1 MRETCCRL
9 AGIGKLAVLVV
20 LLGHA
25 LPAATQSGS
34 AVQVF
39 GPKEYV
45 RTTGAPNQYTDTFA
59 VPAWAVSPYTLHI
72 QNGDPSGSNRISS
85 ATITINGTQVAGPS
99 DFNQNVAGFDR
110 TVTLAV
116 QTTLHVSLASKPGSF
131 LIINLGGVSGD
142 HAAPVVAIAMP
153 ANGHAVNTAT
163 PSFDITYSDAGS
175 GVDTATLAVTLDGTV
190 RTGLFT
196 RRPGDASATLPAS
209 LALAPGAHTLTA
221 TVVDNAGNAGTATS
235 RFTVDLAPPHVQV
248 VAPAAGSYLATATPA
263 IHVTYGDDAG
273 IDLSTLKVLV
283 NGVDRTALFAKTA
296 TDATAT
302 LTASTALPQGA
313 NQITAQIADAAGNLA
328 TDAAAFNVDL
338 TAPVVTIAG
347 PTSGARFG
355 DSNVPI
361 SITYHDDQA
370 IDPSSL
376 QVKIDGHPVA
386 LTAGPAG
393 ASGTAAGVAD
403 GSHTLT
409 AHVADRAGNA
419 ANATVSFVVDTA
431 MPTIQVTAPAAGT
444 FVSTGSPAISI
455 AYSDPDAVAT
465 GSFKVLV
472 NGTDRT
478 SLFTVGPT
486 GATAALAGRL
496 TLADGAVALNAQIAN
511 LAGIVGSTTSAFTV
525 DTAPPTVAV
534 TAPAGAVGSAAPA
547 AIVAYSDAGSGIDT
561 ASVHILLDGVDVT
574 GLFALTSTKAV
585 GTLAVDPP
593 LADGAHRLAATVA
606 DRAGNSRTATSS
618 FTVDTTPPAAT
629 FASPADNAFLDTSTP
644 SLELDYD
651 DATGSGVDPTKI
663 HVFLAHGSDPET
675 EITSLWSFG
684 AAKGTG
690 QIAASSPLADATYHL
705 RATLQDGAGNAAT
718 ARATFEIDT
727 VRPTYQIVQPA
738 QSSVL
743 STRTPAIVVAYQ
755 DDASGVATA
764 KLKLRIDGVDKSAL
778 LVAGPDQAAA
788 TLGAA
793 DALADGIHSVEVT
806 VADRAGNA
814 APVVPQSFTVDTLPP
829 TIQALAAPPPNAA
842 GWNDTA
848 VTVTYTCGD
857 PGSGVATCP
866 APVTVSAEGAGQV
879 VSASATDAAG
889 NSAAAAVTLNLD
901 RTPPTIAAAAV
912 PAGNATGWNAGPVTV
927 TFTCADALSGV
938 AACPAPVTV
947 AAEGANQVVSGTATD
962 VAGNTASASVT
973 VRLESPG
980 SLPTITASAA
990 PPPNA
995 AGWNHTDVTV
1005 TYTCTPSVS
1014 PIARCPAPRTVST
1027 EGAGQVITDTVVDQ
1041 AGNQASASV
1050 TLKIDKTPPSI
1061 TQLAAPAQLTPGG
1074 TGTVSV
1080 TAVDGVGIASVA
1092 FQVGGQTVATVTAP
1106 PYQFDVVVP
1115 PGAKAG
1121 DTLSVT
1127 AVVSDVAGNS
1137 ASASRGIAVA
1147 SSGVVVGQVLADA
1160 TGLPLPGAVVQVV
1173 GGAQQDVSDAGG
1185 RYSLAVSGSHLFLR
1199 ISRPADP
1206 GAQAPELL
1214 AVEREV
1220 SVAAG
1225 VGTVPVDARLTAMAA
1240 PVSIDSAGGS
1250 LAAGA
1255 VIVTVPAG
1263 GVGAAT
1269 AFHLT
1274 PLSGQGLP
1282 ALLPLG
1288 WSPAVAFDLRA
1299 DASTAGLAAPL
1310 AVRFV
1315 QLPTNR
1321 PLQLAVYDPG
1331 LHAWTLVAGG
1341 LTSADGTLAASLPGP
1356 GGYALVVADA
1366 AAPPLPVPD
1375 PGQPLEGTGMVA
1387 LPLDAVS
1394 SGSLSPPSLSP
1405 AGGTSMA
1412 TLAVASSLPLP
1423 SGTVIQANVT
1433 EVYTP
1438 TAGDPI
1444 SEPSRAEDLVLYGF
1458 PGAAGAALAAT
1469 FPVTPSRSF
1478 QVADLQ
1484 SGKVHLDILAG
1495 RESVRGETGGS
1506 GAVVVQDGDASLAVA
1521 AGSLPE
1527 DTAIDLTAE
1536 PLAAFLPT
1544 GSGLTPLAQYELDF
1558 GGEVLG
1564 LPAQLAAGAGSAQ
1577 PGDTL
1582 LLAQIQRFGG
1592 VPRLVVVSLA
1602 QVAGA
1607 QIVTQPSPGLPGIT
1621 QGGEYVFYRSAQP
1634 LGFVAGRVSS
1644 GGGAVIALVS
1654 TDALPFVAPSDAT
1667 GRYVIPA
1674 LPGTASLKATVP
1686 QTALLATGSVAVTAG
1701 QTAVLD
1707 LTLAGSVATATV
1719 DPPDGALGVDPTAG
1733 MTVTVTDSLSPA
1745 TVAAA
1750 SIQLFQAGSSGN
1762 QPVAVRFV
1770 LGQGNRQ
1777 ISVFPLAALQ
1787 PATRYTLQVSG
1798 LATAVGGL
1806 VAVPTVSFTTRS
1818 VTPASFD
1825 PNALVFAFP
1834 DANGDVQVS
1843 APANSFPAGSKVLIV
1858 DQTNGVVL
1866 SLTVGNDG
1874 AVSGR
1879 LPATIDDVLAVTIT
1893 APDKSTVTFTRTQFV
1908 APDGTVAVGANGG
1921 TVRGPGGLELLIP
1934 AGALDHAVRLKIDA
1948 FGPDLFPE
1956 RPDLPDGNF
1965 GGGLKV
1971 SSPDKLAFK
1980 KEVKLAFP
1988 KPADAPDGSFFYV
2001 YRRLATAD
2009 GTVAFETIDHAFVDG
2024 TSSQVVTASAP
2035 FPGFITGMGALL
2047 NNPATSSLAANL
2059 EDNYFYL
2066 EWSFERFLVGVA
2078 SPGLI
2083 VGKVRRIVPPAAGQ
2097 TDPTYVGI
2105 AGAEVY
2111 LSDDAQLGAGASQ
2124 PGEVAIS
2131 QDDGTFSIWD
2141 PRLGG
2146 GTRKVTAVFGKET
2159 VEATAF
2165 EVDAAQPDPVFFP
2178 NVDIFRYYRN
2188 VGKVSIA
2195 FPPLAPP
2202 PPAPQVDIRLFTL
2215 DADGLRVPAGGILQS
2230 GTSLV
2235 IAFKSSLTV
2244 TGATVGGVQQNVT
2257 APDLPDNPQDLLKFN
2272 SRVIGTYTVGPPG
2285 VYTVVA
2291 IALPPLGGPAITST
2305 RSFLAVAAGGNNGS
2319 PTPGT
2324 APTVVGTLPLD
2335 NAASVAT
2342 TTFPQVTFS
2351 EPVTHV
2357 PGNVALMDGKGN
2369 AADLRLLGIR
2379 ADGSVAN
2386 PLGATDAITALT
2398 LQPTSG
2404 LKFGETYTLTL
2415 GRGIVDQNQPPLQ
2428 LVPFTLHFTTFGP
2441 QELGGTVPFSST
2453 RPVILGQRAYL
2464 GKIVNTSLSALDI
2477 VNISDPAS
2485 PTEVGSPAYFVGRAI
2500 DIAGVETSPVTSG
2513 PLVAVAAGIG
2523 PLPLPSNIWLYD
2535 VSNPDVPNRVG
2546 ALSATT
2552 SAGQDGS
2559 ILRIAMKGGTIY
2571 ASTFPK
2577 GIQVIDVQQAVSEYK
2592 DHQGVDFGQAITT
2605 EGQGFAT
2612 DAVVN
2617 TIPLTTTSGGSA
2629 GMYDI
2634 KAGDFATAP
2643 PDPADPTAPVPTE
2656 TLAVATGRLPLVVV
2670 DPQQAGP
2677 SAVLYPPPDAG
2688 GTGLSP
2694 VPLRS
2699 ADGRFQLELGHAL
2712 ALGTLQSTDAEGNS
2726 SALPVA
2732 LVVGTGTAAAG
2743 GSAGGTPLLAV
2754 VDMSDPRHPSPLGF
2768 LKLPEIAGDVA
2779 LKDSIALIG
2788 TSGGE
2793 ILLVNLE
2800 DPENPADAGRIAG
2813 AFGDRLAISDS
2824 GIVVTAS
2831 PNGAIGGVHTTVLGS
2846 YILIK
2851 KVVPAIA
2858 MVDDDGNTIE
2868 PLQVEVEA
2876 NGQPEDF
2883 TNGRLTYSEDGVQM
2897 ATLPLGDLKPGVQT
2911 VTYPAGLHVKSSS
2924 ELVEVTLLAPDG
2936 TETPSVILPLDSLT
2950 AGASATAAAM
2960 AASTRVASNL
2970 RSVSQPD
2977 ALLGPQPFGGLLPA
2991 AVAAGSGD
2999 VAVTATGSP
3008 AAQVFVRG
3016 LDGTW
3021 NALAAVASGSSFR
3034 FTLPASL
3041 LTQPGFLEVAPT
3053 ADDALSIPFLVFDPT
3068 LPAVGTAPDLE
3079 VDAVDVDQDT
3089 LTPATISVLGDSFVD
3104 GMKVVL
3110 GRGTTPGLALP
3121 TTLLVPGLLLQAQ
3134 VPAPFAAAADDL
3146 FVAVLSADGTV
3157 LSPAIPYRRVSIV
3170 APAGSGSVA
3179 DRDQTVTSIA
3189 PGIDVAEALATAQF
3203 GVNQVGLTSVTGGL
3217 QGTVG
3222 APANQPQQ
3230 SLLVRGAN
3238 LVDGLVARY
3247 RTWKGGTLLEKLSNL
3262 TGTTTVATLPAPP
3275 GIDPVAP
3282 TELRQ
3287 STSRVPKEITDTP
3300 EKKVKVETSKVK
3312 SGAMVVDFKQ
3322 PPVIPFGGRR
3332 SFSIYKADKDY
3343 QILASSEAEANPQYK
3358 PVDKAV
3364 LSISNKSPN
3373 SSGIATM
3380 QLERDDKMPLN
3391 SAQIRG
3397 TALTQI
3403 PCNQVHQ
3410 VVPNLACDNT
3420 KRPAAQL
3427 QAVLDGKV
3435 VATRG
3440 VESMFTKLGSLY
3452 GKFDAVVAQFAD
3464 KYGVP
3469 PQFLKA
3475 QAIQESVNYTKN
3487 FRFEFTSINVSR
3499 LSSDGNQ
3506 SKAFS
3511 GSMPVIQTPPY
3522 KQYLVK
3528 GKTLR
3533 AYSVALGE
3541 KATAQKKQVFAFDT
3555 NNAPNVQF
3563 ALGSKVKRTV
3573 GGARGGKDDCDRR
3586 NECDPEVTAVIR
3598 TTGKTTTVT
3607 QLVLVHK
3614 DTIWQ
3619 KAGALRDPALVS
3631 HGVGTLPLQWTPT
3644 VKEFAVDYQSGNV
3657 ILGSPLVAGQQ
3668 LEVRYWPVGDLVAD
3682 NLGQT
3687 VLPVDPGP
3695 FFSGAPDLNDAKVIK
3710 ELNKLKYNN
3719 LDPQGGE
3726 SLYDF
3731 LRNNVLLGKGF
3742 LTTPK
3747 TGDRVIEFSVDTNN
3761 NPTAPRDPRYQ
3772 FMTSQ
3777 PYASSSYGLL
3787 QLTLQPFDD
3796 TVAGQKLKGIFD
3808 PSARPIYQLLTQ
3820 PETNFEL
3827 AGQFHKQSYSALVAL
3842 PANGFKSCAT
3852 ETCTE
3857 AEWENSWY
3865 QTVRAYNIDGRG
3877 YSKAATIAPDKTII
3891 DAGVQD
3897 YAPVAPK

>member
-1 MRETCCRL
+1 MRPTCRRL
-9 AGIGKLAVLVV
+9 AGIGKLAVLAA
-20 LLGHA
+20 LLGYA

-72 QNGDPSGSNRISS
+72 QNGDPSGSNRVSS

-110 TVTLAV
+110 TVTLAA

-131 LIINLGGVSGD
+131 LVINLGGSNGD
-142 HAAPVVAIAMP
+142 HIAPVVAIAMP

-221 TVVDNAGNAGTATS
+221 TVADNAGNAGTATS

-263 IHVTYGDDAG
+263 IHLTYGDDAG

-302 LTASTALPQGA
+302 LTAPTALPQGA

-338 TAPVVTIAG
+338 TAPVVAIAG
-347 PTSGARFG
+347 PASGARFG

-376 QVKIDGHPVA
+376 QVKLDGRAIA
-386 LTAGPAG
+386 LTAGPDG
-393 ASGTAAGVAD
+393 ASGTATGVAD

-409 AHVADRAGNA
+409 AHVLDRAGNA
-419 ANATVSFVVDTA
+419 GNATVSFVVDTA
-431 MPTIQVTAPAAGT
+431 VPTIQVTAPAAGA

-496 TLADGAVALNAQIAN
+496 TLADGAATVNAQIAN

-547 AIVAYSDAGSGIDT
+547 AIVAYADAGSGIDT

-606 DRAGNSRTATSS
+606 DRAGNPRTAASS

-629 FASPADNAFLDTSTP
+629 FASPADNAFLATSMP
-644 SLELDYD
+644 SLELDYGD
-651 DATGSGVDPTKI
+651 GTGSGVDPTKI

-690 QIAASSPLADATYHL
+690 QITASSPLADATYHL
-705 RATLQDGAGNAAT
+705 RAALEDRAGNAAT

-743 STRTPAIVVAYQ
+743 GTRTPAIVVAYQ
-755 DDASGVATA
+755 DDASGVDTA

-778 LVAGPDQAAA
+778 LVLGADQATAA
-788 TLGAA
+788 LGAA
-793 DALADGIHSVEVT
+793 DALADGAHSVEVT

-829 TIQALAAPPPNAA
+829 TIQATPVPPPNAA
-842 GWNDTA
+842 GWNDTP

-912 PAGNATGWNAGPVTV
+912 PAGNANGWNAGPVTV
-927 TFTCADALSGV
+927 TFTCADSLSGV

-962 VAGNTASASVT
+962 VAGNTASASLT

-1061 TQLAAPAQLTPGG
+1061 TQLAAPAQLAPGG

-1080 TAVDGVGIASVA
+1080 TAADDVGIASVV
-1092 FQVGGQTVATVTAP
+1092 FQVGGTTVATLTAP

-1121 DTLSVT
+1121 DTLTVT
-1127 AVVSDVAGNS
+1127 AVVSDLAGNS
-1137 ASASRGIAVA
+1137 ASASRGIAVV

-1185 RYSLAVSGSHLFLR
+1185 RYSLPVSGSHLFLR

-1206 GAQAPELL
+1206 GAQTPELL

-1225 VGTVPVDARLTAMAA
+1225 VGTVPVDARLTALAA

-1255 VIVTVPAG
+1255 GAVTVTVPAG
-1263 GVGAAT
+1263 AVGEAT

-1310 AVRFV
+1310 AARFV

-1321 PLQLAVYDPG
+1321 PLQLAVYAPG
-1331 LHAWTLVAGG
+1331 LHAWTLVAAG

-1375 PGQPLEGTGMVA
+1375 PGQPLEGIDMVA

-1469 FPVTPSRSF
+1469 FPVTPSHTF

-1495 RESVRGETGGS
+1495 REAVRGETGGS
-1506 GAVVVQDGDASLAVA
+1506 GAVVVEDGDASLAVA

-1527 DTAIDLTAE
+1527 DTAVDLTAE

-1544 GSGLTPLAQYELDF
+1544 GGGLTPLAQYELDF

-1564 LPAQLAAGAGSAQ
+1564 LAAQLAAGAGSAQ
-1577 PGDTL
+1577 AGDTL
-1582 LLAQIQRFGG
+1582 VLAQVQRFGG

-1602 QVAGA
+1602 QVAGG

-1644 GGGAVIALVS
+1644 AGGAVAALVS
-1654 TDALPFVAPSDAT
+1654 TDTLPFVAPSDAT
-1667 GRYVIPA
+1667 GRYMIPA
-1674 LPGTASLKATVP
+1674 LAGTASLKATVP

-1701 QTAVLD
+1701 QTAALD
-1707 LTLAGSVATATV
+1707 LTLAGAVATATV
-1719 DPPDGALGVDPTAG
+1719 DPADGALGVDPTAG
-1733 MTVTVTDSLSPA
+1733 MTVTATDSLSPA

-1750 SIQLFQAGSSGN
+1750 SIQLFQAGSAGN
-1762 QPVAVRFV
+1762 PPVAVRFV

-1777 ISVFPLAALQ
+1777 ISIFPLAALQ

-1798 LATAVGGL
+1798 LATAVGGP

-1843 APANSFPAGSKVLIV
+1843 APAHSFPAGSKVLIV

-1866 SLTVGNDG
+1866 SLTAGNDG

-1879 LPATIDDVLAVTIT
+1879 LPATIDDILAVTIT
-1893 APDKSTVTFTRTQFV
+1893 APDKSTTTFTRTQFV
-1908 APDGTVAVGANGG
+1908 APDGTVAVGTNGG

-2024 TSSQVVTASAP
+2024 TTAQVVTASAP

-2066 EWSFERFLVGVA
+2066 EWSFERLLVGVA

-2083 VGKVRRIVPPAAGQ
+2083 VGKVRRIVPPGPGQ
-2097 TDPTYVGI
+2097 TDPTYAGI
-2105 AGAEVY
+2105 SGAEVY
-2111 LSDDAQLGAGASQ
+2111 LSDDAQLGGGASQ

-2141 PRLGG
+2141 RRLGG
-2146 GTRKVTAVFGKET
+2146 GTRKVTATYGKET

-2178 NVDIFRYYRN
+2178 NVEIFRYYRN

-2202 PPAPQVDIRLFTL
+2202 PPPPQIDVRLFTL
-2215 DADGLRVPAGGILQS
+2215 DANGLRVPAGGILQS
-2230 GTSLV
+2230 GTSLA

-2244 TGATVGGVQQNVT
+2244 KGATVGGVQHNVT
-2257 APDLPDNPQDLLKFN
+2257 APDVPDNPQDPSRLD
-2272 SRVIGTYTVGPPG
+2272 SRVVGTVTVGPPG
-2285 VYTVVA
+2285 VYSVVA
-2291 IALPPLGGPAITST
+2291 TALPPLGGPAVTSS
-2305 RSFLAVAAGGNNGS
+2305 RSFLAVAAGGDNAS
-2319 PTPGT
+2319 PTPGA
-2324 APTVVGTLPLD
+2324 APTVVGGLPIEG
-2335 NAASVAT
+2335 ASGVTT

-2357 PGNVALMDGKGN
+2357 PGNVT
-2369 AADLRLLGIR
+2369 LRDSGATGVAFRLVGVR

-2386 PLGATDAITALT
+2386 PVGTADAITSLT
-2398 LQPTSG
+2398 VQPTSG

-2415 GRGIVDQNQPPLQ
+2415 ASGIVDQNQPPLP
-2428 LVPFTLHFTTFGP
+2428 LAAFTLHFTTFAP
-2441 QELGGTVPFSST
+2441 QELGGTAQFSST

-2464 GKIVNTSLSALDI
+2464 GKIVNTSLSAMDI
-2477 VNISDPAS
+2477 VDISNPAS
-2485 PTEVGSPAYFVGRAI
+2485 PTEVGSPAYFVGRAS
-2500 DIAGVETSPVTSG
+2500 DIAGVGMSPVTHG
-2513 PLVAVAAGIG
+2513 PLVAVAAGISA
-2523 PLPLPSNIWLYD
+2523 LSLPSNIWLYD

-2552 SAGQDGS
+2552 SAGQDGTL
-2559 ILRIAMKGGTIY
+2559 LRIAMKGGMIY

-2577 GIQVIDVQQAVSEYK
+2577 GIQVIDVQTAVSEYQ
-2592 DHQGVDFGQAITT
+2592 DHEGIDFGQAITT

-2617 TIPLTTTSGGSA
+2617 TIPLKTSGGA
-2629 GMYDI
+2629 IATMYDLT
-2634 KAGDFATAP
+2634 AADFATGPA
-2643 PDPADPTAPVPTE
+2643 DPSDPTAPVPTE
-2656 TLAVATGRLPLVVV
+2656 TLVVATGRLPLVVA

-2677 SAVLYPPPDAG
+2677 SAVLYPPAAG
-2688 GTGLSP
+2688 SGAGLSS
-2694 VPLRS
+2694 VPLQS
-2699 ADGRFQLELGHAL
+2699 ADGRYRLDLGFAL
-2712 ALGTLQSTDAEGNS
+2712 AVGTIQTSDPEGNA

-2732 LVVGTGTAAAG
+2732 VVVGYGSVDGSPAA
-2743 GSAGGTPLLAV
+2743 GTPLLAV
-2754 VDMSDPRHPSPLGF
+2754 VDLSVPSHPAPLGF
-2768 LKLPEIAGDVA
+2768 LHLSEVA
-2779 LKDSIALIG
+2779 SSVVLQGSLALVG
-2788 TSGGE
+2788 TSAGK

-2800 DPENPADAGRIAG
+2800 DPTNPADAGKIDG
-2813 AFGDRLAISDS
+2813 AFGDRLAINDS
-2824 GIVVTAS
+2824 NLVVASS
-2831 PNGAIGGVHTTVLGS
+2831 PNGSIGGVQTAVLGS
-2846 YILIK
+2846 VCASLRN
-2851 KVVPAIA
+2851 V
-2858 MVDDDGNTIE
+2858 N
-2868 PLQVEVEA
+2868 
-2876 NGQPEDF
+2876 
-2883 TNGRLTYSEDGVQM
+2883 NGR
-2897 ATLPLGDLKPGVQT
+2897 A
-2911 VTYPAGLHVKSSS
+2911 
-2924 ELVEVTLLAPDG
+2924 
-2936 TETPSVILPLDSLT
+2936 
-2950 AGASATAAAM
+2950 ATAN
-2960 AASTRVASNL
+2960 V
-2970 RSVSQPD
+2970 QY
-2977 ALLGPQPFGGLLPA
+2977 PF
-2991 AVAAGSGD
+2991 
-2999 VAVTATGSP
+2999 
-3008 AAQVFVRG
+3008 RG
-3016 LDGTW
+3016 LDWTLTSGQLSPQDGFVLNDVVLGDRLMAKKMSLPYLDIGRQAPGAAGPSTLRCSLAQ
-3021 NALAAVASGSSFR
+3021 NKASAACVGSTTSRSQLLKFSVVPSNGDSFALEAQYLLDRLDGDPDRSPELPDSCALVTQRYEFWREGYDAPEASDELSAAR
-3034 FTLPASL
+3034 FKPIVKYQYFTSANGPQL
-3041 LTQPGFLEVAPT
+3041 LTFNTAQRFLFQPTERFHQQTGGAPSQLFPDSPTSVATLFFDCEHLDNVFLCNGPGVTGTASDEGSHFFGANPLLRETAIRIIENGKTAPT
-3053 ADDALSIPFLVFDPT
+3053 AIGSTVPPT
-3068 LPAVGTAPDLE
+3068 LTRADNLHLRARVGENGGSTKVAGPSPTGHPGCPECLHIHWRWAKLLNRDDL
-3079 VDAVDVDQDT
+3079 VGALVVSPRFKNNDGDPIIPGGSNQDVDIALLKAGDEEHPGPSQSYKTFADGEPISMADDSVQ
-3089 LTPATISVLGDSFVD
+3089 TPLAVWYSATGHKNQDSFMIHGGFFSSQRVII
-3104 GMKVVL
+3104 GN
-3110 GRGTTPGLALP
+3110 PGVFTSLP
-3121 TTLLVPGLLLQAQ
+3121 IPIPLQAS
-3134 VPAPFAAAADDL
+3134 VCPL
-3146 FVAVLSADGTV
+3146 AVQ
-3157 LSPAIPYRRVSIV
+3157 I
-3170 APAGSGSVA
+3170 AGLCPIGS
-3179 DRDQTVTSIA
+3179 TVT
-3189 PGIDVAEALATAQF
+3189 
-3203 GVNQVGLTSVTGGL
+3203 NRTGHL
-3217 QGTVG
+3217 
-3222 APANQPQQ
+3222 
-3230 SLLVRGAN
+3230 
-3238 LVDGLVARY
+3238 
-3247 RTWKGGTLLEKLSNL
+3247 
-3262 TGTTTVATLPAPP
+3262 
-3275 GIDPVAP
+3275 
-3282 TELRQ
+3282 
-3287 STSRVPKEITDTP
+3287 
-3300 EKKVKVETSKVK
+3300 
-3312 SGAMVVDFKQ
+3312 
-3322 PPVIPFGGRR
+3322 
-3332 SFSIYKADKDY
+3332 
-3343 QILASSEAEANPQYK
+3343 
-3358 PVDKAV
+3358 
-3364 LSISNKSPN
+3364 ISWT
-3373 SSGIATM
+3373 ATM
-3380 QLERDDKMPLN
+3380 
-3391 SAQIRG
+3391 
-3397 TALTQI
+3397 
-3403 PCNQVHQ
+3403 
-3410 VVPNLACDNT
+3410 
-3420 KRPAAQL
+3420 
-3427 QAVLDGKV
+3427 LD
-3435 VATRG
+3435 
-3440 VESMFTKLGSLY
+3440 
-3452 GKFDAVVAQFAD
+3452 
-3464 KYGVP
+3464 
-3469 PQFLKA
+3469 
-3475 QAIQESVNYTKN
+3475 
-3487 FRFEFTSINVSR
+3487 
-3499 LSSDGNQ
+3499 
-3506 SKAFS
+3506 
-3511 GSMPVIQTPPY
+3511 
-3522 KQYLVK
+3522 
-3528 GKTLR
+3528 
-3533 AYSVALGE
+3533 
-3541 KATAQKKQVFAFDT
+3541 
-3555 NNAPNVQF
+3555 
-3563 ALGSKVKRTV
+3563 
-3573 GGARGGKDDCDRR
+3573 
-3586 NECDPEVTAVIR
+3586 R
-3598 TTGKTTTVT
+3598 TTGAVVRSTNGTIPGTAGLETSANAWIFLPGGFQLFSTYILDIKVVDSVT
-3607 QLVLVHK
+3607 QWSTERQAYV
-3614 DTIWQ
+3614 TS
-3619 KAGALRDPALVS
+3619 GVS
-3631 HGVGTLPLQWTPT
+3631 
-3644 VKEFAVDYQSGNV
+3644 FF
-3657 ILGSPLVAGQQ
+3657 
-3668 LEVRYWPVGDLVAD
+3668 
-3682 NLGQT
+3682 
-3687 VLPVDPGP
+3687 P
-3695 FFSGAPDLNDAKVIK
+3695 F
-3710 ELNKLKYNN
+3710 
-3719 LDPQGGE
+3719 
-3726 SLYDF
+3726 
-3731 LRNNVLLGKGF
+3731 
-3742 LTTPK
+3742 
-3747 TGDRVIEFSVDTNN
+3747 
-3761 NPTAPRDPRYQ
+3761 
-3772 FMTSQ
+3772 
-3777 PYASSSYGLL
+3777 
-3787 QLTLQPFDD
+3787 
-3796 TVAGQKLKGIFD
+3796 
-3808 PSARPIYQLLTQ
+3808 
-3820 PETNFEL
+3820 
-3827 AGQFHKQSYSALVAL
+3827 
-3842 PANGFKSCAT
+3842 
-3852 ETCTE
+3852 
-3857 AEWENSWY
+3857 
-3865 QTVRAYNIDGRG
+3865 
-3877 YSKAATIAPDKTII
+3877 
-3891 DAGVQD
+3891 
-3897 YAPVAPK
+3897 